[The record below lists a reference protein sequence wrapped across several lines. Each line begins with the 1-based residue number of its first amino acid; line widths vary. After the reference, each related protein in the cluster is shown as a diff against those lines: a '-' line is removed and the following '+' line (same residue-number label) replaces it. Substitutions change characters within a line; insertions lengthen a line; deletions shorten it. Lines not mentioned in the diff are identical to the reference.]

1 MDLLREKAEE
11 LLKEEAALLNRLPA
25 MREKASELDL
35 QTRDG
40 DLTKII
46 WEARRRLSAPVA
58 ALGEGDLL
66 DFTPVPWCW
75 EGLIMREATN
85 LVVAAP
91 KVGKTSLILEAIGS
105 WSRGEAFLGREFH
118 GECPSV
124 LIVGT
129 DQPQSDWGR
138 MLQKVGLVSQER
150 RILAPLVGL
159 FHSGTPLQLDP
170 EGIEKIASYAKKHPG
185 LLVLVDSYS
194 RCISS
199 LGLSERD
206 AEVVGP
212 LADLQEAVAPYGA
225 TLVVIHHSN
234 KGAHDSGSMASRGS
248 TALPAAVSQILHL
261 QRLEASQEQQ
271 GASAGKRMLTTEGR
285 GGAPEKFL
293 IELDQEGR
301 WIFKGDGDALLRE
314 QERQRIISSLTERQS
329 IALEHL
335 EEVWDQT
342 EGKQGLSADL
352 LASLMGLSGAS
363 PSRAAR
369 HLLEQLK
376 EKGLARKVIQSDGK
390 SQGTLARY
398 APTHQENHNPQTPQT
413 QIPLAEA
420 DEADEASAAQ
430 EREEGASARPV
441 PSDVG
446 LFASVEVFQGGE
458 WRNGWVVSE
467 EGEELE
473 LFRSDDPDQTLRL
486 DWSLVRSCRS

>member
-1 MDLLREKAEE
+1 
-11 LLKEEAALLNRLPA
+11 
-25 MREKASELDL
+25 
-35 QTRDG
+35 
-40 DLTKII
+40 
-46 WEARRRLSAPVA
+46 
-58 ALGEGDLL
+58 
-66 DFTPVPWCW
+66 
-75 EGLIMREATN
+75 MREATN
-85 LVVAAP
+85 LVIAAP
-91 KVGKTSLILEAIGS
+91 KVGKTSLILEAIGA
-105 WSRGEAFLGREFH
+105 WNRGEAFLGRAFH
-118 GECPSV
+118 GACPPV

-170 EGIEKIASYAKKHPG
+170 EGIEKIASYAKNHPG

-212 LADLQEAVAPYGA
+212 LADLQEAVAHYGA

-301 WIFKGDGDALLRE
+301 WIFKGDGEALLRE
-314 QERQRIISSLTERQS
+314 QERQRTLASLTERQS

-335 EEVWDQT
+335 EEVWFQT
-342 EGKQGLSADL
+342 EGKQGISADL
-352 LASLMGLSGAS
+352 LASLMELSGAS

-369 HLLEQLK
+369 HLLEQLR

-398 APTHQENHNPQTPQT
+398 APTHQEAHDPQTPQT
-413 QIPLAEA
+413 QFPLAEA

-430 EREEGASARPV
+430 EREEGASVDSAPF
-441 PSDVG
+441 PVG
-446 LFASVEVFQGGE
+446 LFESVEVFQGGQ

-467 EGEELE
+467 EGQELG
-473 LFRSDDPDQTLRL
+473 LFRSDDPEQTLRL
-486 DWSLVRSCRS
+486 DWSLVRPCRS

>member
-1 MDLLREKAEE
+1 
-11 LLKEEAALLNRLPA
+11 
-25 MREKASELDL
+25 
-35 QTRDG
+35 
-40 DLTKII
+40 
-46 WEARRRLSAPVA
+46 
-58 ALGEGDLL
+58 
-66 DFTPVPWCW
+66 
-75 EGLIMREATN
+75 MREATN
-85 LVVAAP
+85 LVIAAP

-352 LASLMGLSGAS
+352 LASLMRLSGAS

-446 LFASVEVFQGGE
+446 LFASVEVFQEGE